1 MKSNLL
7 GHNELLAQE
16 PDLKRLQDAY
26 ALLSTDTPRALM
38 ELEDLAKSGS
48 VTSMGYLGK
57 TYKDG
62 SYADPVKA
70 ERWLIA
76 AYERGSLNA
85 ALSLGGIYYRQG
97 SFDLA
102 EKMFTDG
109 ALNGNGAAMYW
120 LARIYMRGRV
130 TEEKYSKIKDL
141 LEDATAQGQIRAKNS
156 LAFLLM
162 KGRYGIKNVP
172 RGVYLYFSSLIDAF
186 KVGVRNPDDPR
197 LW

>member
-1 MKSNLL
+1 VKSNLR

-26 ALLSTDTPRALM
+26 ALLSTDTPRALT
-38 ELEDLAKSGS
+38 ELEELAMGGS
-48 VTSMGYLGK
+48 VASMGYLGN

-62 SYADPVKA
+62 SYADPLKA
-70 ERWLIA
+70 ERWLRA

-97 SFDLA
+97 NFDLA
-102 EKMFTDG
+102 ERMFEDA
-109 ALNGNGAAMYW
+109 ALNGDGTGMHW
-120 LARIYMRGRV
+120 LAKIYMRGQV

-162 KGRYGIKNVP
+162 RGRYGIKSVP
-172 RGVYLYFSSLIDAF
+172 RGIFLYFSSLIDAF
-186 KVGVRNPDDPR
+186 KVGFRDPDDRR